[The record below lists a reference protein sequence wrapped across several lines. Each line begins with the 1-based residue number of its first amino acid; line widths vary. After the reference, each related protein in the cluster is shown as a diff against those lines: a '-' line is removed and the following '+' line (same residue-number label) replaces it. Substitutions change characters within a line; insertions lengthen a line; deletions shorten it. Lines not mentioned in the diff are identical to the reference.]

1 MPEGRGTHVL
11 KSRGRNPVYYD
22 TARTGGVGGKANS
35 KQGGNKAMFGSD
47 MRMVATAMIEEGE
60 EIFVDYGSDY
70 EWEGIPEDREGWE
83 YRREGGKGH
92 KRHGEGAKGATETEG
107 EKAEGAGEGRYG
119 SG

>member
-47 MRMVATAMIEEGE
+47 MRMVATAVIEAGE
-60 EIFVDYGSDY
+60 EIFVDYGSEY
-70 EWEGIPEDREGWE
+70 EWEGVPEDREGTPDP
-83 YRREGGKGH
+83 
-92 KRHGEGAKGATETEG
+92 KRCTYPSEKEPVETAVTYLG
-107 EKAEGAGEGRYG
+107 N
-119 SG
+119 